1 MIRIA
6 KYLSAKI
13 DSKARRLVKSLVLG
27 KRDVQLSYEASP
39 FGVDGKPVADMR
51 AVHVR
56 TGVKGETAI
65 IGYINLN
72 QKAKDGELVLYST
85 KADDGSSEQAYMH
98 LKNDGD
104 LELNGDQDHL
114 VRFSELK
121 SAYDELRGDLNEM
134 VSTWNTF
141 ADEYSPGQ
149 GGSPPNA
156 SKAPKSSA
164 SVDPAKVDTVKTP

>member
-13 DSKARRLVKSLVLG
+13 DSKARRIVKSLVLG

-56 TGVKGETAI
+56 TGVKGETAT

-114 VRFSELK
+114 MRYSEF
-121 SAYDELRGDLNEM
+121 AEWAAEM
-134 VSTWNTF
+134 EARMEDHYHSDPSSGVTGTPLQGPQ
-141 ADEYSPGQ
+141 PGVALTVT
-149 GGSPPNA
+149 N
-156 SKAPKSSA
+156 
-164 SVDPAKVDTVKTP
+164 DHEDAKVDTVKTP